1 MRNTMYKKI
10 LLPTDGSEYSEKAGE
25 HAIWFADNATSQIIV
40 LNVIDTSY
48 LNSIPQEDL
57 GSTLEDHFKAEGN
70 RAVNRFSEK
79 LQEDQCD
86 GKCKNV
92 HFLTK
97 IKKGKPVDEILKT
110 IKEEG
115 IDLVVMGASGKHG
128 LKRLYPGSV
137 TERVVRSAECPVL
150 VIK

>member
-1 MRNTMYKKI
+1 MHQKI
-10 LLPTDGSEYSEKAGE
+10 LLPTDGSQYSKKAGE
-25 HAIWFADNATSQIIV
+25 HAIWIADKAISQIIV

-48 LNSIPQEDL
+48 LRSIPQEDL
-57 GSTLEDHFKAEGN
+57 ESSLEGYFKAEGN
-70 RAVNRFSEK
+70 RAVNKFSEK
-79 LQEDQCD
+79 LEANQCN
-86 GKCKNV
+86 GVCKNV
-92 HFLTK
+92 QFITK
-97 IKKGKPVDEILKT
+97 IKKGNPADEILKT
-110 IKEEG
+110 IQEDD